1 MQNLSTTIF
10 VFIVLSACSPMT
22 QQAKQDLAKPINCAT
37 ADGDIRVLQSEKAH
51 VGQQILSGVTAV
63 VPAGA
68 VIGVVTGTEG
78 DKLQVAS
85 GEYNKTIDE
94 KIAAIK
100 KTCAAR

>member
-1 MQNLSTTIF
+1 MQILSVI
-10 VFIVLSACSPMT
+10 VFLLMVLSACSPIT
-22 QQAKQDLAKPINCAT
+22 QQDRQDLAKPVNCAT

-63 VPAGA
+63 VPASA
-68 VIGVVTGTEG
+68 VIGVVTGSEG
-78 DKLQVAS
+78 DKLRVAS
-85 GEYNKTIDE
+85 GEYNKAIDD